1 MTHVDERIGLV
12 LDQRYRLVAL
22 IGAGGSAR
30 VYLADDLRL
39 KRQVAVKV
47 LHAGLAD
54 DDRVRQRFAAEARSV
69 ASLTHPHLVTVHDW
83 GESPAGPYLVTEYLS
98 GGSLRNLLDASLAE
112 GRLLS
117 PAQAIKIGYET
128 AAGLSAAHELGMVHR
143 DIKPANLLFD
153 ANGLLRVADFGLVQ
167 VLDEAALTEPDEMLV
182 GTASYVAP
190 ERGTAG
196 PVDGRADVYSLA
208 LTLVEAVTGSVPL
221 AGGSAPEVIVRRQGT
236 NVEVPSLFGSATE
249 IIARAGRADPTRR
262 PTARELR
269 NELIAATR
277 GFSAPSRLRLPGA
290 LPDGTP
296 PFQDAAVGGTDPTRV
311 HEETIVA
318 AAGFVEDAEPRPRWR
333 PTWRVTLVVA
343 LVLGALAVV
352 AGLQVSTVQPL
363 QTPTHVV
370 ANYSGHTIE
379 DVRALARTNG
389 WVVDE
394 DQIRSDSVG
403 QGLVTAQRP
412 ESGVEL
418 AEGELLSV
426 EVAVGPLLVMTPHVV
441 GLQEGDATTRLGARK
456 LVVVSREPVFDEVIP
471 TGQVME
477 LRVDGAASLGGLLV
491 EPGTEVEFV
500 MSGGPVPRTI
510 VNLVDLTVEDAT
522 ALLAQQRLLLVEA
535 ERVFSEDVA
544 EGVVMSQSIAPGLQT
559 LRGTEIT
566 VVVSKG
572 QDRRPVPDVRGM
584 TIAEASQAL
593 AAVGLVRSGV
603 SGSGNLI
610 ESTEPAIGTPLRPGS
625 EVLLWAPAT

>member
-296 PFQDAAVGGTDPTRV
+296 LFQDAAVVGTDPTRV

-318 AAGFVEDAEPRPRWR
+318 AAGFVEDAEPRPR
-333 PTWRVTLVVA
+333 WRVTLVVA

-370 ANYSGHTIE
+370 ANY
-379 DVRALARTNG
+379 RTNG

-477 LRVDGAASLGGLLV
+477 LRVDGTASLGGLLV

-559 LRGTEIT
+559 SRDTEIT